1 MARRSHLPAA
11 VAVLAAPIRSP
22 VLARANLVT
31 RYRRYTLPSAV
42 RRSSVSWPGSRRPL
56 VLGLPLMKRIR
67 AFDARVRMPARSEC
81 VLSAMSAALSESAL
95 TMRLNRFGSFDVPD
109 HEDMGEHAQGEDV
122 LEPPE
127 RPHPRLLKRELLLHR
142 QERGLDLPAVA
153 VGLRGSDRFIV
164 RRNLASSI
172 PRSNTSQPSPPVP
185 SITALI
191 AP

>member
-1 MARRSHLPAA
+1 MARRSLLPAA

-56 VLGLPLMKRIR
+56 VLGLPPMKRIR

-95 TMRLNRFGSFDVPD
+95 TMRLNRFD
-109 HEDMGEHAQGEDV
+109 
-122 LEPPE
+122 
-127 RPHPRLLKRELLLHR
+127 RLMCPIMKTWASMHR
-142 QERGLDLPAVA
+142 AKMF
-153 VGLRGSDRFIV
+153 SS
-164 RRNLASSI
+164 RRNVLTRASSSANSCFTVRNEVSI
-172 PRSNTSQPSPPVP
+172 CQRSQ
-185 SITALI
+185 
-191 AP
+191 